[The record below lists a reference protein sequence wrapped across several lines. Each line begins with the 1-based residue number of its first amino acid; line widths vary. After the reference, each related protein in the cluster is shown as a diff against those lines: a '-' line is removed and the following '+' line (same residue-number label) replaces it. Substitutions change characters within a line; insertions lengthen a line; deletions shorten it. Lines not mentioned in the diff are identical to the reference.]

1 MPAGLVQIAPAQ
13 TTPFGLAR
21 VASPV
26 TLFALSHEY
35 TAHPLIW
42 DPTTSGTGVIAH
54 STASNSVTLRTGG
67 TVAGARAMR
76 QTKVYHRYQPGK
88 AQLVKAT
95 GVPVLSGDGEPFF
108 FVRSSVSGSVVE
120 ERAYMN
126 RIAGTTQ
133 WSDWDK
139 RIDRSPTI
147 PVDENKSV
155 IVVIDLQWLGV
166 GIVRCGFQFGDTIS
180 YAHKFQHAGIVT
192 VPYMRTANLPLR
204 YEVIN
209 AADGYT
215 YALMGYFDD
224 NDGVGFGVR
233 LSAYADITMRQICGA
248 IESEGG
254 VQNPPSYPFKAS
266 NKGTLISA
274 ADSATLTPILTMRL
288 VDTFGG
294 ITYRGHVNLG
304 DLSWLNTSTS
314 PGYWEMLLNVATL
327 TSGGGAVNELT
338 GGTWTSVDATYSGV
352 QQNVAATAFT
362 GGVSIG
368 GGYIS
373 SSGAGN
379 ASKFITASKIENLI
393 IMARTYANVR
403 DTITIAA
410 RGIGGAATL
419 GVTVPFGEEY

>member
-1 MPAGLVQIAPAQ
+1 MAAGLFQLTSSQ
-13 TTPFGLAR
+13 TSAFGLAR
-21 VASPV
+21 VAAPA

-42 DPTTSGTGVIAH
+42 DPTTSGTGAIAH
-54 STASNSVTLRTGG
+54 TAAHNSVTLRTGG
-67 TVAGARAMR
+67 TAAGARAMR

-88 AQLVKAT
+88 AQLIKMT
-95 GVPVLSGDGEPFF
+95 GVPILSGDGEPFF
-108 FVRSSVSGSVVE
+108 FVRSNVTGSVVE
-120 ERAYMN
+120 ECAYMN
-126 RIAGTTQ
+126 RVAGQAQ
-133 WSDWDK
+133 WSHWDK
-139 RIDRSPTI
+139 RPDKTPTI
-147 PVDENKSV
+147 QVDETKAV

-166 GIVRCGFQFGDTIS
+166 GIVRCGFQFGDTIT

-204 YEVIN
+204 YEVVN
-209 AADGYT
+209 HADGNT
-215 YALMGYFDD
+215 YALMMYGDDD
-224 NDGVGFGVR
+224 NGVGFGIKM
-233 LSAYADITMRQICGA
+233 SGYADITMRQVCGA

-266 NKGTLISA
+266 NKGTLITA
-274 ADSATLTPILTMRL
+274 ADSSTLTPIITLRL

-294 ITYRGHVNLG
+294 LTYRGHVNIG
-304 DLSWLNTSTS
+304 DLLWLNTSTS
-314 PGYWEMLLNVATL
+314 PAYWEMLLNVATL

-352 QQNVAATAFT
+352 QQNVAATAYT
-362 GGVSIG
+362 GGVCIG
-368 GGYIS
+368 GGYVS
-373 SSGAGN
+373 SSSAGAS
-379 ASKFITASKIENLI
+379 AKSVTASKIENLI

-410 RGIGGAATL
+410 RGIGASATL